1 METQPLKITQLTFML
16 QVGQLKLRDK
26 ISHVLFILYDPDL
39 SVMPTYNTA
48 NDQQTNQH
56 YNKETAGHYRY
67 DDHQGNRRGLV
78 GHIAQWG
85 GQLYTEILSNVDLF
99 EKVYE

>member
-1 METQPLKITQLTFML
+1 ML

-26 ISHVLFILYDPDL
+26 ISHALFILYDPDL

-48 NDQQTNQH
+48 NDQQTKQH
-56 YNKETAGHYRY
+56 HHKETTGHYR
-67 DDHQGNRRGLV
+67 DDDLQGNRRGLI
-78 GHIAQWG
+78 GDIAQWD